1 MYDIHL
7 LFPTPILVSKY
18 SNNIQEF
25 IDYAY
30 QVKEQ
35 HKSTQLSNR
44 KGYQSPL
51 LDIQLTQPIQQLVDN
66 VLKEITT
73 KKTEHHLQWV
83 NINPTGA
90 SNATHTHPQSDYSVV
105 YYLQNDNTAI
115 TFNHP
120 DMHSAYNTI
129 AFLHKNV
136 GNQLRLS
143 PQFKTIPKP
152 GDLYIFP
159 AYIPHSVDENT
170 SPTDRVSIAW
180 NVSLKV

>member
-51 LDIQLTQPIQQLVDN
+51 LDIQLTQPIQQLMDN

-73 KKTEHHLQWV
+73 KKTEH
-83 NINPTGA
+83 
-90 SNATHTHPQSDYSVV
+90 
-105 YYLQNDNTAI
+105 
-115 TFNHP
+115 
-120 DMHSAYNTI
+120 
-129 AFLHKNV
+129 
-136 GNQLRLS
+136 
-143 PQFKTIPKP
+143 
-152 GDLYIFP
+152 
-159 AYIPHSVDENT
+159 
-170 SPTDRVSIAW
+170 
-180 NVSLKV
+180 